1 MDKLAQFAAKQVT
14 KAIPEFRAGDLVK
27 VYQKIKEGDK
37 ERTQIFEGLVIA
49 RKHGKGINASFT
61 VRKVAS
67 GVGVEKVYPLY
78 TPFIEKIEV
87 VKSSKV
93 RRAKLYFIRE
103 AKGKRSKLKGIRK
116 EMKVTTL
123 DDATPVAEEAASE

>member
-14 KAIPEFRAGDLVK
+14 KAIPEFRAGDLVQ
-27 VYQKIKEGDK
+27 VHQRIKEGDK
-37 ERTQIFEGLVIA
+37 ERIQIFEGLVIA
-49 RKHGKGINASFT
+49 RKHGKGVNASFT

-78 TPFIEKIEV
+78 TPFIEKIEA

-93 RRAKLYFIRE
+93 RRAIPYFI
-103 AKGKRSKLKGIRK
+103 
-116 EMKVTTL
+116 
-123 DDATPVAEEAASE
+123 P